1 MKMWQIV
8 AVLVIVL
15 LAGILIFLYKLA
27 AFVAKPVYHG
37 VIDTTQHMKEQG
49 FWREYDAQKKE
60 EWRVS
65 SYDGYILHATYVPAP
80 EPGKRFVIISH
91 GYTCNSMSSLKYL
104 HLFRKLGYNC
114 VIYDNRSHG
123 DNRRGICT
131 MGKRESLD
139 LLALI
144 RYVYH
149 RFGNDIYLG
158 LHGESMG
165 AALQI
170 MALHGKPKIQ
180 FIVNDCGFARLMD
193 VITHNIGTTLHLP
206 RWLCY
211 PASMASL
218 CYFGFSY
225 TELNPIDD
233 LKENRVPI
241 CFIHG
246 AKDDFIPCSHSQQM
260 YEATKGYRE
269 LHLFPEAAHAQSID
283 SDEARY
289 MQVVRDFLKKC
300 ENLE

>member
-8 AVLVIVL
+8 AILVIVL
-15 LAGILIFLYKLA
+15 LAGVLIFLYKLA
-27 AFVAKPVYHG
+27 AFVAKPAYHS
-37 VIDTTQHMKEQG
+37 VADTKRLMKEQG
-49 FWREYDAQKKE
+49 YWRDYDELKKE
-60 EWRVS
+60 EWRFS
-65 SYDGYILHATYVPAP
+65 SYDGYILHATYIPAA
-80 EPGKRFVIISH
+80 EESRRYVIISH
-91 GYTCNSMSSLKYL
+91 GYTCNRMGSLKYM
-104 HLFRKLGYNC
+104 HLFRGLGFNC
-114 VIYDNRSHG
+114 LIYDNRSHG
-123 DNRRGICT
+123 QNRRGICT
-131 MGKRESLD
+131 MGKRESSD

-144 RYVYH
+144 RHIYQ
-149 RFGNDIYLG
+149 RFGDDIFLG

-165 AALQI
+165 AALQL
-170 MALHGKPKIQ
+170 MALREKPKLQ

-211 PASMASL
+211 PASVASL

-225 TELNPIDD
+225 SELNPIDA

-246 AKDDFIPCSHSQQM
+246 EKDDFIPSSHSRQM

-269 LHLFPEAAHAQSID
+269 LHLFPKAAHAQSID

-289 MQVVRDFLKKC
+289 RQIVRDFLETC
-300 ENLE
+300 IDSE